1 MRVEFEF
8 TQEDSIDVTKRV
20 LARSKV
26 IRSWQWKGW
35 LSTAVIGWMVW
46 VLVSV
51 ALFSTSPLNAALTG
65 LIVAGLAALFYPGSH
80 RRAVEKRLRNLHK
93 EKFGQTKSF
102 TCEVE
107 LTPTGVS
114 VRQMNRQTTY
124 EWSIVTEI
132 LVTED
137 SVDIFTRDDS
147 GVVVRKRAFKSLE
160 EQWQFVG
167 LAKQYLEQSRQVHN
181 AE

>member
-8 TQEDSIDVTKRV
+8 TQEDSIDVAKRV

-26 IRSWQWKGW
+26 IRSWQWKG
-35 LSTAVIGWMVW
+35 LIYTAIIGWMAW
-46 VLVSV
+46 VLVFV
-51 ALFSTSPLNAALTG
+51 ALFSASPLTAALTG
-65 LIVAGLAALFYPGSH
+65 VIVAGLTALFYPGSH
-80 RRAVEKRLRNLHK
+80 RRAIEKRLRNLHQ
-93 EKFGQTKSF
+93 EKYGETKSF
-102 TCEVE
+102 ICEVE

-124 EWSIVTEI
+124 EWKIVEEI
-132 LVTED
+132 VVSED

-147 GVVVRKRAFKSLE
+147 GVVVRKRAFNSLE
-160 EQWQFVG
+160 EQWQFVS
-167 LAKQYLEQSRQVHN
+167 LAKQYLEQSRQGHS